1 MLSICYVDTSAL
13 SFFFFLNKYGK
24 KIDSIG
30 TMHKSSDLEKDPSIS

>member
-13 SFFFFLNKYGK
+13 NFFFLNKYGK